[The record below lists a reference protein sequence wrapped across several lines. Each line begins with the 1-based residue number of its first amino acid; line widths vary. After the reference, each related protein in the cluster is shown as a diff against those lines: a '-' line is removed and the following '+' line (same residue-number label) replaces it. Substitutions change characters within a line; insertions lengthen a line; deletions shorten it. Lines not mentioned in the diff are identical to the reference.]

1 MSVVQKLFPSN
12 VDLVD
17 IVVESKQEGVSC
29 TLSVSTKFWLQP
41 LTQII
46 CSRLDSCAPESNGYS
61 FQEHLNTLSLVASMP
76 DGPELLTNS
85 ASLQKALRHAQ
96 WASKPLA
103 ISVVTKP
110 ELQQPTTLPAIPT
123 SDDFFANC
131 SSVASHCLNN
141 FTVHHFGNTI
151 NKSGPT
157 VLVVGGVHGNEVKG
171 VQGATLLAH
180 FFQTQPLHQLV
191 LEILKISQVSFAWL
205 ESR

>member
-85 ASLQKALRHAQ
+85 ASLQKLYGM
-96 WASKPLA
+96 
-103 ISVVTKP
+103 
-110 ELQQPTTLPAIPT
+110 
-123 SDDFFANC
+123 
-131 SSVASHCLNN
+131 LNGQVN
-141 FTVHHFGNTI
+141 
-151 NKSGPT
+151 
-157 VLVVGGVHGNEVKG
+157 
-171 VQGATLLAH
+171 LL
-180 FFQTQPLHQLV
+180 QLV
-191 LEILKISQVSFAWL
+191 LLPNPSYNNQQLFLLSLPLMTFLQTAPALLLIVSTISPSIILVTQ
-205 ESR
+205 